1 MRDIW
6 IVSASIHLNDLN
18 ASSSPTG
25 KKWKSSAGTRSP
37 VGTAGSGQSSSPFCT
52 PSRRSSPIP
61 FRSTPD
67 GPRRARTRLTA
78 CSAPPMT
85 TYSLQRGGAN
95 PNPRTLSRPA
105 GPATRVS
112 PITRSRRSAS
122 SCFRLA
128 TRIGDGLTEVYPEL
142 CKSLS
147 VQDLD
152 YHRRWLGAIS
162 SAGTARTSTSSR
174 SAPRRELPLSMQ
186 SETFVDHPYS
196 LVNRRFGRETPVPQ
210 PADDRWLPPL
220 VVARVDAP

>member
-1 MRDIW
+1 VEILRRDSFTCRYCGIRTVFLPVLHALSSKFPDSFPVDAGW
-6 IVSASIHLNDLN
+6 TAQGTHPAYSLLSATYDHIL
-18 ASSSPTG
+18 SPT
-25 KKWKSSAGTRSP
+25 
-37 VGTAGSGQSSSPFCT
+37 
-52 PSRRSSPIP
+52 
-61 FRSTPD
+61 
-67 GPRRARTRLTA
+67 
-78 CSAPPMT
+78 
-85 TYSLQRGGAN
+85 RGGESEPEN
-95 PNPRTLSRPA
+95 VVT
-105 GPATRVS
+105 
-112 PITRSRRSAS
+112 
-122 SCFRLA
+122 SCWPCNSGKSNYTVEEVGFELLPP
-128 TRIGDGLTEVYPEL
+128 GDSDWDGLTEVYPEL